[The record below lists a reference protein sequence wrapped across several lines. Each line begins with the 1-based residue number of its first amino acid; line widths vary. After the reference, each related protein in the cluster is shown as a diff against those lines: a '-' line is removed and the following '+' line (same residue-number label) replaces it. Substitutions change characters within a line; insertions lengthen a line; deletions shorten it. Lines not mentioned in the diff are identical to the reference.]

1 MAVQDEER
9 IVADPD
15 VIGGKP
21 RIAGTRVGVH
31 LLGRRV
37 EECGDDPATVAE
49 SLDLDLGDVYLA
61 LAYYHNHPDEM
72 HDIERRKE
80 RAREQADTLTPPED

>member
-37 EECGDDPATVAE
+37 EEGGDDPATVAE
-49 SLDLDLGDVYLA
+49 SLGLDLGDVSLA
-61 LAYYHNHPDEM
+61 LAYYHHHPEEM
-72 HDIERRKE
+72 RDLERRKE
-80 RAREQADTLTPPED
+80 RVREQAGTLTPPED

>member
-1 MAVQDEER
+1 MAVQGEER

-21 RIAGTRVGVH
+21 WIAGTRVGVH

-37 EECGDDPATVAE
+37 EEGGDDPATVAE
-49 SLDLDLGDVYLA
+49 SLGLDLGDVSLA
-61 LAYYHNHPDEM
+61 LACYHHHPEEM
-72 HDIERRKE
+72 RDLERRKE
-80 RAREQADTLTPPED
+80 RARIEADRLTPEDV

>member
-31 LLGRRV
+31 LLGQRV
-37 EECGDDPATVAE
+37 EEGGDDPATVAE

-61 LAYYHNHPDEM
+61 LAYYHNHPEEM
-72 HDIERRKE
+72 RELGRRKE